1 MIFHRAVM
9 IHGLADARAALA
21 ARRPVTLLSA
31 SGAGLYAGCLW
42 WRGIVDL
49 VRRETSVPD
58 NAIMDI
64 LDCADGSGQAMAA
77 LRAGVRHLVLWREA
91 PGWNAAAEIA
101 AKQGGCLMA
110 TAPAS
115 LDMAHKDAHRRLDA
129 WLAAAKGCAI
139 RP

>member
-21 ARRPVTLLSA
+21 ECQPVTLLSA
-31 SGAGLYAGCLW
+31 PGAGLYAGCLW
-42 WRGIVDL
+42 WRGIADF
-49 VRRETSVPD
+49 VRRETSAPD

-77 LRAGVRHLVLWREA
+77 LRAGVRNLVLWHEA
-91 PGWNAAAEIA
+91 PGWNAVAEIA
-101 AKQGGCLMA
+101 AEQGGCLLA

-115 LDMAHKDAHRRLDA
+115 LDMADWDTRRHLDA
-129 WLAAAKGCAI
+129 WLAAATGCTI
-139 RP
+139 RS